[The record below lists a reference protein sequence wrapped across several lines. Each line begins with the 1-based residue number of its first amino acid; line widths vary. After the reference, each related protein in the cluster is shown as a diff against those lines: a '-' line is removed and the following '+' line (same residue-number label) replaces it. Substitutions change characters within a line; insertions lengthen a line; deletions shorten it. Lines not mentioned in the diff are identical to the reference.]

1 MNKRILSPTLVLLFA
16 LQLFFSGCVIFRKAD
31 SGELKERSSKYLMK
45 RLIQNQVAADWF
57 SAKARI
63 TYQDKNETV
72 KLTSYVRMRKD
83 SVIWMNFKKLSIE
96 AARLLMTPDSMV
108 ILNRMDKEYTVK
120 DYQFVQQNF
129 RIPANFS
136 GLQSFLLGNP
146 LFFSADLEAGVES
159 PYYLLKDQTSNYPS
173 SYYLDGL
180 SYWLSKVIIEDRSE
194 NRNVELTLA
203 DYKQLEDEQ
212 NFSYFRSLTFQSEEL
227 GEVEIDIEFSK
238 VELNVPKTIKFEI
251 PDRYTRID

>member
-1 MNKRILSPTLVLLFA
+1 VDYRVF
-16 LQLFFSGCVIFRKAD
+16 C
-31 SGELKERSSKYLMK
+31 
-45 RLIQNQVAADWF
+45 
-57 SAKARI
+57 SAIR
-63 TYQDKNETV
+63 
-72 KLTSYVRMRKD
+72 
-83 SVIWMNFKKLSIE
+83 F
-96 AARLLMTPDSMV
+96 
-108 ILNRMDKEYTVK
+108 
-120 DYQFVQQNF
+120 
-129 RIPANFS
+129 
-136 GLQSFLLGNP
+136 
-146 LFFSADLEAGVES
+146 FFSADLEAGVES

-227 GEVEIDIEFSK
+227 GKVEIDIEFSK

>member
-45 RLIQNQVAADWF
+45 RLIQNQIAADWF

-146 LFFSADLEAGVES
+146 LFF
-159 PYYLLKDQTSNYPS
+159 
-173 SYYLDGL
+173 
-180 SYWLSKVIIEDRSE
+180 
-194 NRNVELTLA
+194 
-203 DYKQLEDEQ
+203 
-212 NFSYFRSLTFQSEEL
+212 
-227 GEVEIDIEFSK
+227 
-238 VELNVPKTIKFEI
+238 
-251 PDRYTRID
+251 